1 MSIAK
6 LLLLRY
12 VHLHSP
18 DMRQLQRSQISMENL
33 IVFGFV
39 GDFWCFFVKH
49 EDREFLTPPVIYK
62 ALIIRSHK
70 IKYLFVAL
78 KN

>member
-1 MSIAK
+1 
-6 LLLLRY
+6 
-12 VHLHSP
+12 
-18 DMRQLQRSQISMENL
+18 MENL